1 MNAKEAFEKS
11 TGKLNSIGSR
21 VDIIVSDIIEYID
34 DMDFTQ
40 EHQFV
45 KKFVS
50 EEFGVTEVQQK
61 LTQQGLEEL
70 GYIVTYVPIS
80 TLDECA
86 FWGYLVS
93 WEKKVEVV

>member
-1 MNAKEAFEKS
+1 MTAQEAFEKS
-11 TGKLNSIGSR
+11 NSKMNAIGSR
-21 VDIIVSDIIEYID
+21 VDSIISDVHNYIED
-34 DMDFTQ
+34 TDFTQ

-93 WEKKVEVV
+93 WEKVEVV